1 MDNYKIPR
9 ERISNSRTTEFVDD
23 ILRETKGKGV
33 DILLNSLT
41 EEKLQA
47 GIDILSKNGR
57 FLEIGKYDLS
67 QNSKLGI

>member
-1 MDNYKIPR
+1 MGCAI
-9 ERISNSRTTEFVDD
+9 
-23 ILRETKGKGV
+23 GV

-67 QNSKLGI
+67 QNNKLGIRDIQLFLIIFEW